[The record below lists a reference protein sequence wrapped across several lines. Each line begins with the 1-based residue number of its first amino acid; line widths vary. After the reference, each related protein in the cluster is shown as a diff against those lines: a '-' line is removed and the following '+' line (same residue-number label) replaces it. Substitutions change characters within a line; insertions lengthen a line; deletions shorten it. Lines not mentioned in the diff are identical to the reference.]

1 MNGTFDRDF
10 RLDEPGRLLRTPV
23 AGASRASLQASLV
36 VGSWSTTV
44 LTVVVS
50 NDPTGNRME
59 NHPDGITLTASG
71 ITAAFR
77 VSGFLWYGVKL
88 TTGSA
93 AEAIAEV
100 SLRPA

>member
-1 MNGTFDRDF
+1 VIGQTDKDF
-10 RLDEPGRLLRTPV
+10 RLDEPGRVLRAPV
-23 AGASRASLQASLV
+23 AGASRGSIQATLV
-36 VGSWSTTV
+36 VGSWSTAV

-50 NDPTGNRME
+50 NDPAGNRME

-77 VSGFLWYGVKL
+77 VSGFLWYGVRV